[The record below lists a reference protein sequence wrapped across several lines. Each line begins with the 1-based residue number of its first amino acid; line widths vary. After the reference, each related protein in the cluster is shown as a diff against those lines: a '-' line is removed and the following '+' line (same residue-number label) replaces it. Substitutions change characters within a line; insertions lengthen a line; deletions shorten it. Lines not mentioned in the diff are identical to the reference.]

1 MKHNI
6 KVGIAHPCLGRGGS
20 EARVMWGI
28 EALKKDYDISL
39 ITAGNVDLDILNK
52 FYSTSVNDNEI
63 TSRQAPIPSLLKR
76 VSGAAALRGALFQRF
91 CRRIAGDFDVLIS
104 AYNLCDFGE
113 PSIHCL
119 ADFSGDNK
127 IRTSLHPLP
136 PGKGKVIYRDN
147 FLRKCYLR
155 FSNLF
160 AAPSGRNFFSGE
172 DIILANSNWTAN
184 LIRKKYGVEVDILY
198 PPVTN
203 EFPLVP
209 IEEREAG
216 FVCIG
221 RVFPE
226 KRIERLID
234 ILKGVRNRGHDIH
247 LHVIGKITNSAYGKK
262 IRKFC
267 YHHREW
273 IISEGS
279 CFGDKKQSLLT
290 GHKFGIHA
298 CQGEAFGIGVAEMVK
313 AGCIVFTPSEG
324 GQAEIV
330 NHQSLLYDSLDDAI
344 NKIDTVLQQPK
355 LQSLLRNHLEKQG
368 MKFSTNNFMHGL
380 RAAVEKFLY
389 KNERQRKTS

>member
-6 KVGIAHPCLGRGGS
+6 KVGIAHPCLARGGS

-39 ITAGNVDLDILNK
+39 ITASNVDLDILNK

-91 CRRIAGDFDVLIS
+91 CRRIAGDFDILIS
-104 AYNLCDFGE
+104 AYNLCDFGV
-113 PSIHCL
+113 PAIHCL
-119 ADFSGDNK
+119 ADFSGDNE
-127 IRTSLHPLP
+127 IRISLHPLP
-136 PGKGKVIYRDN
+136 PGKGNVIYRDN
-147 FLRKCYLR
+147 LLRKCYLR
-155 FSNLF
+155 FSKLF

-184 LIRKKYGVEVDILY
+184 LIRKKYGAEVDTLY
-198 PPVTN
+198 PPVTD

-209 IEEREAG
+209 IEEKEVG

-262 IRKFC
+262 IRQLC

-273 IISEGS
+273 IIAEGS
-279 CFGDKKQSLLT
+279 CFGEEKQNLLT

-313 AGCIVFTPSEG
+313 AGCIVFTPGEG
-324 GQAEIV
+324 GQSEIV

-344 NKIDTVLQQPK
+344 DKIDTVLQQPK

-368 MKFSTNNFMHGL
+368 MKFSTSNFMHGL
-380 RAAVEKFLY
+380 RTAVEKFLY
-389 KNERQRKTS
+389 KNERQRKTF